1 MKKKGRRKMKE
12 ITRIITAQITLIET
26 MEDEFADSIIS
37 SKEDSEKNFVDS
49 LKKLYRADDV
59 TVEIKDFVL
68 EK

>member
-1 MKKKGRRKMKE
+1 MKE

-49 LKKLYRADDV
+49 LKNLYRAADV

>member
-1 MKKKGRRKMKE
+1 MKE

-49 LKKLYRADDV
+49 LKNLYRADDV

>member
-1 MKKKGRRKMKE
+1 MKE

-37 SKEDSEKNFVDS
+37 SKEDSEKIFVDS
-49 LKKLYRADDV
+49 LKKLYSADDV